1 MNAMEKQEML
11 ADDVAQDVS
20 LVPYIEVA
28 PSSAFSPS
36 LVSELADAVDRLAAK
51 VARLTERA
59 A

>member
-1 MNAMEKQEML
+1 ML
-11 ADDVAQDVS
+11 ADDVAQVVS